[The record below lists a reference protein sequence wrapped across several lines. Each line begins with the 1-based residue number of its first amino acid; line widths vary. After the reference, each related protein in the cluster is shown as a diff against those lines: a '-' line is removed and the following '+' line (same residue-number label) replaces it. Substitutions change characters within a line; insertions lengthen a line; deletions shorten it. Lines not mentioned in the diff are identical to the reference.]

1 MHSEED
7 LPIGELARRT
17 GVNPVTLRAWERRYG
32 LLVPDRTPK
41 GHRLYREAHVQKVQ
55 EILQWLERGASVSQ
69 VRDLLENS
77 GSATPVLNSDWQARC
92 GKLIDAI
99 ANLAQ
104 RSLDQQLNQAMAL
117 YPASTLCD
125 QLLLPLLEQLE
136 QRWRHHFDARLEQAF
151 FHTWLRSKLG
161 ARVYH
166 DNHSLEGPP
175 VLLATTAEQ
184 PFNER
189 LWLTAWLLSSSG
201 MAVEILEQ
209 PVTGKQLLHAI
220 DRLQPRALVLHLGA
234 RLDVPSLMP
243 LATVTLVKLLG
254 GASAPIH
261 EERLRALGLP
271 ASQLF
276 DTPQQALR
284 LLQQSTSSFSARP

>member
-1 MHSEED
+1 MRSED
-7 LPIGELARRT
+7 HLPIGELARRT

-32 LLVPDRTPK
+32 LLIPDRTPK
-41 GHRLYREAHVQKVQ
+41 GHRLYREAHVQKVLD
-55 EILQWLERGASVSQ
+55 ILQWLERGASVSQ

-77 GSATPVLNSDWQARC
+77 NSTPPVLNGDWQARC
-92 GKLIDAI
+92 TQLIEAI

-117 YPASTLCD
+117 YPATTLCD

-136 QRWRHHFDARLEQAF
+136 QRWRHHFDAGLEQSF

-175 VLLATTAEQ
+175 VLLASVAEQ

-201 MAVEILEQ
+201 VAVEVLEY
-209 PVTGKQLLHAI
+209 PVTGKQLVHVV
-220 DRLQPRALVLHLGA
+220 DRLQPRAVVLYLGA
-234 RLDVPSLMP
+234 RLDVPALMP
-243 LATVTLVKLLG
+243 LEGVTQLKLLG
-254 GASAPIH
+254 GISAPIH
-261 EERLRALGLP
+261 QERLETMGL
-271 ASQLF
+271 ANSQLF
-276 DTPQQALR
+276 ETPQQVLR
-284 LLQQSTSSFSARP
+284 LIQQSTPSLDARP